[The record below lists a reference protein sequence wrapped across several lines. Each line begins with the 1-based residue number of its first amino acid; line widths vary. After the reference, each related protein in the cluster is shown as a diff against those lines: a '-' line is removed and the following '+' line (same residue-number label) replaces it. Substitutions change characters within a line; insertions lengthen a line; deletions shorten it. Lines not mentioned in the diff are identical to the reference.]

1 VRRQSAIGLVKLL
14 LKGINF
20 HHLLVKS
27 VHYKLSNRKTL
38 LHYAETGLV
47 IAVLAVVAVMV
58 VHVRAKV
65 KRKAVKVR
73 HKLARIVLAVVVVL
87 AVAHL
92 VD

>member
-1 VRRQSAIGLVKLL
+1 
-14 LKGINF
+14 
-20 HHLLVKS
+20 
-27 VHYKLSNRKTL
+27 
-38 LHYAETGLV
+38 LV